1 MQLMKQALYL
11 QATTAGSLTPTFR
24 NMYYCF
30 SVSNKL
36 MKYFGKNDLGRRIG
50 PRLDAFQSIGSDA
63 VTTGV
68 MYWIKT
74 YLFRD
79 YCEAKNGYVCQ
90 RPAAAGAASEA
101 NGKNICNGRDQ

>member
-1 MQLMKQALYL
+1 MSISSYVVHSTKE
-11 QATTAGSLTPTFR
+11 TV
-24 NMYYCF
+24 NMYCCF

-101 NGKNICNGRDQ
+101 NGKNIKTKSHIFINN

>member
-1 MQLMKQALYL
+1 
-11 QATTAGSLTPTFR
+11 
-24 NMYYCF
+24 
-30 SVSNKL
+30 